1 MAPFIASVRK
11 QGLKTRFKRGILTRA
26 LKCKRLARLKRMYR
40 TLDTYTLQCLE
51 VIFPQSS
58 IKKYLTVGRSSLD
71 PSTRHIMAELEA
83 LLTTLA
89 PTRLEEKPTP
99 AQCESFCQWLRAHGR
114 RVHNRERGEFKHV
127 HMKLQRLS
135 LHMDYTAAVANDYA
149 PQEKELFER
158 WLECV
163 RAIPRGDAR
172 SPAARA
178 TDRLLNFQAF
188 LVLLE
193 ELYDYSGTRDITLC
207 GSIPI
212 DLAGRFCTQTGPVN
226 RNEPGID
233 RFLPVKAQLLQ
244 MTGYRGEIEE
254 LRVASQQQDRCAARF
269 HELQASTPG
278 LETSTL
284 NGYMT
289 LRQALGRDPA
299 EAGAMSEQELVDCL
313 RAYQDQD
320 ASKKTAAAAGYHHA
334 YSVRRLFHLLTAELE
349 HQGCTKTCEALR
361 MALPTSITGG
371 THFDQMR
378 KQSPW
383 RAQLLERALENI
395 LAHSTRSAF
404 PEQNRKFHTTK
415 LAWALRLLEEFVK
428 SRFGKQIADQDPLQ
442 WLLANATQPMLKDYV
457 MHVMQ
462 RANENHMAER
472 VKSANDAHSASMA
485 LTVVLR
491 VLKVGLAD
499 DLPAPLLQSLNRRKL
514 LASVPN
520 AREPADPM
528 KRRTIDEAE
537 MDAMLNV
544 CQGDTKLTLLLVLL
558 SEIGLRH
565 TALMRLKYY
574 DLMDGFHKPRRTT
587 SVMEKGRAV
596 RSFILSE
603 RAQQATSVHCKVI
616 RDMASDTDLHDFH
629 VFNLRQPSR
638 PVSAPTLTEW
648 LSDIAKKA
656 GVSEVRV
663 HAHCFR
669 HTIVGRLMDAGNSLE
684 TVSKYMGHKSLDT
697 TSTHY
702 WVANVQEL
710 HETMINPMSG
720 AYQEEVRDEEMKDL
734 EIRLLREK
742 KAKALEI
749 IETMLT
755 QLHDVKEDG
764 GSLEDYMATIKAS
777 IPNLSERLLRIE
789 EDEGADE
796 GADAPAD
803 SEHA

>member
-1 MAPFIASVRK
+1 
-11 QGLKTRFKRGILTRA
+11 
-26 LKCKRLARLKRMYR
+26 
-40 TLDTYTLQCLE
+40 
-51 VIFPQSS
+51 
-58 IKKYLTVGRSSLD
+58 
-71 PSTRHIMAELEA
+71 
-83 LLTTLA
+83 
-89 PTRLEEKPTP
+89 
-99 AQCESFCQWLRAHGR
+99 
-114 RVHNRERGEFKHV
+114 
-127 HMKLQRLS
+127 
-135 LHMDYTAAVANDYA
+135 
-149 PQEKELFER
+149 
-158 WLECV
+158 
-163 RAIPRGDAR
+163 
-172 SPAARA
+172 
-178 TDRLLNFQAF
+178 
-188 LVLLE
+188 
-193 ELYDYSGTRDITLC
+193 
-207 GSIPI
+207 
-212 DLAGRFCTQTGPVN
+212 
-226 RNEPGID
+226 
-233 RFLPVKAQLLQ
+233 
-244 MTGYRGEIEE
+244 
-254 LRVASQQQDRCAARF
+254 
-269 HELQASTPG
+269 
-278 LETSTL
+278 
-284 NGYMT
+284 
-289 LRQALGRDPA
+289 
-299 EAGAMSEQELVDCL
+299 
-313 RAYQDQD
+313 
-320 ASKKTAAAAGYHHA
+320 
-334 YSVRRLFHLLTAELE
+334 
-349 HQGCTKTCEALR
+349 
-361 MALPTSITGG
+361 
-371 THFDQMR
+371 
-378 KQSPW
+378 
-383 RAQLLERALENI
+383 
-395 LAHSTRSAF
+395 
-404 PEQNRKFHTTK
+404 
-415 LAWALRLLEEFVK
+415 
-428 SRFGKQIADQDPLQ
+428 
-442 WLLANATQPMLKDYV
+442 MLKDYV